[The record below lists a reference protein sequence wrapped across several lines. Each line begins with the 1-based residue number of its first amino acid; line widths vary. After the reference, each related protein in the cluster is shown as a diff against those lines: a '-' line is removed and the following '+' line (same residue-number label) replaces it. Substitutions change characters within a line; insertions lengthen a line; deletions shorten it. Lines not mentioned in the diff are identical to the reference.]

1 VAALLVSLFAVSMN
15 AIIEGRFSL
24 NHALLL
30 SAASIATATSSCF
43 VLGELYFIIA
53 LVYYTSLLLKES

>member
-15 AIIEGRFSL
+15 AIIEGWFNL

-30 SAASIATATSSCF
+30 SAASITTATSSCF
-43 VLGELYFIIA
+43 VLGTLFSLKIT
-53 LVYYTSLLLKES
+53 LVYYTSLLLKG